1 MSQTEAPPAGDSAA
15 RSRRKQLKRRA
26 KRGIVATYIH
36 EISRRHND
44 AVRAK
49 PAPEVALAEP
59 AQAQELPA

>member
-36 EISRRHND
+36 EISQRHND
-44 AVRAK
+44 AAKAK
-49 PAPEVALAEP
+49 PDSETVLTEPVPAE
-59 AQAQELPA
+59 AH